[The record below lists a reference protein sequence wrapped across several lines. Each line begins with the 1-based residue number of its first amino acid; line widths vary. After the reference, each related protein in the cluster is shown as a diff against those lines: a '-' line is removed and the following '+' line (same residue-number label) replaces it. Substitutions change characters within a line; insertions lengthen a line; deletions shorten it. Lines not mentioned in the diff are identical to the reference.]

1 MVVVMCLKECISI
14 IKVIFG
20 EKFDFYLKDCEGFII
35 FYYCIEVMKDDFI
48 VYFFLFFFL
57 DSGLFVFLYLKLE
70 VGFIL
75 LNLVVINVLYSWV
88 LCILR
93 LVNNKKNMVDIVDK
107 KGWSL
112 LYNVVDFLFGVY
124 FLRVL
129 ERLIWLYI
137 FLR

>member
-1 MVVVMCLKECISI
+1 MVVVMCLKEWISI
-14 IKVIFG
+14 IKVIFK
-20 EKFDFYLKDCEGFII
+20 EKFDFNLRDCEGFII
-35 FYYCIEVMKDDFI
+35 FYYCIEVKKDDFI

-57 DSGLFVFLYLKLE
+57 DSGLCVFLNLKLG

-75 LNLVVINVLYSWV
+75 LNLVVINMLYSWV
-88 LCILR
+88 LCILK
-93 LVNNKKNMVDIVDK
+93 LVYNKENMVVIVDK

-124 FLRVL
+124 FLMVL

>member
-1 MVVVMCLKECISI
+1 MVVVMCLKEWISI
-14 IKVIFG
+14 IKVIFK
-20 EKFDFYLKDCEGFII
+20 EKFVFYLKDCEGFII
-35 FYYCIEVMKDDFI
+35 FYYCIEVKKDDFI

-57 DSGLFVFLYLKLE
+57 DSGLFVFLNLKLE

-93 LVNNKKNMVDIVDK
+93 LVYNKENMVDIVDK

-129 ERLIWLYI
+129 ERLICLYI

>member
-1 MVVVMCLKECISI
+1 MVVVMCLKEWISI
-14 IKVIFG
+14 IKVIFK
-20 EKFDFYLKDCEGFII
+20 EKFVFYLKDCEGFII
-35 FYYCIEVMKDDFI
+35 FYYCIEVKKDDFI

-57 DSGLFVFLYLKLE
+57 DSGLYVFLNLKLE

-93 LVNNKKNMVDIVDK
+93 LVYNKKNMVDIVDK

-129 ERLIWLYI
+129 ERLICLYI

>member
-1 MVVVMCLKECISI
+1 MVVVMCLKEWISI
-14 IKVIFG
+14 IKVIFK
-20 EKFDFYLKDCEGFII
+20 EKFVFYLKDCEGFII
-35 FYYCIEVMKDDFI
+35 FYYCIEVKKDDFI

-57 DSGLFVFLYLKLE
+57 DSGLFVFLNLKLE

-93 LVNNKKNMVDIVDK
+93 LVYNKKNMVDIVDK

>member
-1 MVVVMCLKECISI
+1 MVVVMCLKEWISI
-14 IKVIFG
+14 IKVIFK
-20 EKFDFYLKDCEGFII
+20 EKFVFYLKDCEGFII
-35 FYYCIEVMKDDFI
+35 FYYCIEVKKDDFI

-57 DSGLFVFLYLKLE
+57 DSGLFVFLKLKLE

-93 LVNNKKNMVDIVDK
+93 LVYNKKNMVDIVDK

>member
-1 MVVVMCLKECISI
+1 MVVVMCLKEWISI
-14 IKVIFG
+14 IKVIFK
-20 EKFDFYLKDCEGFII
+20 EKFDFYLRDCEGFII
-35 FYYCIEVMKDDFI
+35 FYYCIEVKKDDFI

-57 DSGLFVFLYLKLE
+57 DSGLCVFLNLKLG

-88 LCILR
+88 LCILK
-93 LVNNKKNMVDIVDK
+93 LVYNKENMVVIVDK

-124 FLRVL
+124 FLIVL

>member
-1 MVVVMCLKECISI
+1 M
-14 IKVIFG
+14 
-20 EKFDFYLKDCEGFII
+20 
-35 FYYCIEVMKDDFI
+35 
-48 VYFFLFFFL
+48 
-57 DSGLFVFLYLKLE
+57 DSGLFVFLNLKLE

-93 LVNNKKNMVDIVDK
+93 LVYNKKNMVDIVDK